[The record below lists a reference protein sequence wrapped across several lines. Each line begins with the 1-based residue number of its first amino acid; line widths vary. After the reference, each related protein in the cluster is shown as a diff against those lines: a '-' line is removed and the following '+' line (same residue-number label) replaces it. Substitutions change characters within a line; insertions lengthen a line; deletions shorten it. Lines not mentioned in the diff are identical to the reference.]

1 MVVLDT
7 SLKELNKYL
16 KRNLTKKQLDEALF
30 NIGME
35 LESSEGNEI
44 KVEITPDRPDLL
56 STQGLARALR
66 AYLGIHKGLIKYK
79 IKKSGIKIN
88 VDKSVDAVRPFTV
101 AAAVK
106 NLKLDYEKLK
116 EIINFQEKIHNTFA
130 RKRKKVA
137 IGIYPLENIKPPIK
151 YLAKYPED
159 IRFIPLDFKKEM
171 TAREILEKHPKGV
184 EFSSLLI
191 EHKKYPIFIDSNNKI
206 LSMPP
211 IINAEESGKVTEKTR
226 DVFIEC
232 SGHDLNSLSH
242 VLNLVVTTLA
252 DMNGEIYTA
261 DIFYGNKK
269 ITTPDLSPEK
279 RELKVNYVNK
289 ILGLSL
295 KPKDISSLLEKM
307 NYGISSV
314 SKDKLKIL
322 VPKYRVDIWHD
333 VDIIDDIARA
343 YGINNMKL
351 SFKPVSSIAETLPEN
366 DFIEKLRESIIGLGF
381 VEAFTFA
388 LTSKDDQFRKMNTKP
403 CPYIELGSTKET
415 TINMVRNWLLPELI
429 KFIVNNRSKPYP
441 QKIFEINDVIIPDN
455 KEEVKSR
462 NVTKLSCLI
471 AHEKTNFTEIK
482 QTLDYLSQVLN
493 INFNIKELKHD
504 SFIHGRCASILIN
517 NKEIGFLGEIHPQ
530 VLENFQLAVPVSA
543 LELNLEEVFNYL
555 TI

>member
-1 MVVLDT
+1 MVILDT
-7 SLKELNKYL
+7 SLIELNKHV
-16 KRNLTKKQLDEALF
+16 KRNLTKKQLDDILF
-30 NIGME
+30 NLGME

-88 VDKSVDAVRPFTV
+88 VVKSVDIVRPFTV
-101 AAAVK
+101 AAVVK
-106 NLKLDYEKLK
+106 NLKFDYEKLK

-159 IRFIPLDFKKEM
+159 IKFTPLDFKKEM
-171 TAREILEKHPKGV
+171 TGKEILEKHPKGM
-184 EFSSLLI
+184 EYAHLL
-191 EHKKYPIFIDSNNKI
+191 EDHKKYPVFIDANNKI

-211 IINAEESGKVTEKTR
+211 IINAEGLGKVTEKTK

-232 SGHDLNSLSH
+232 SGHDLNSLNQ
-242 VLNLVVTTLA
+242 VLNLVATTLA
-252 DMNGEIYTA
+252 DMNGEIYA
-261 DIFYGNKK
+261 VDINYGNKK
-269 ITTPDLSPEK
+269 ITTPDLNPEK
-279 RELKVNYVNK
+279 REIKVDYANK
-289 ILGLSL
+289 ILGLNL
-295 KPKDISSLLEKM
+295 KPKEISILLEKM

-314 SKDKLKIL
+314 SKDKISIL

-333 VDIIDDIARA
+333 IDVVDDIVRA
-343 YGINNMKL
+343 YGVNNMKL

-388 LTSKDDQFRKMNTKP
+388 LTSKDDQFKKMNTRP
-403 CPYIELGSTKET
+403 CPYVELGSTKEA
-415 TINMVRNWLLPELI
+415 TINMVRNWLLPELM

-441 QKIFEINDVIIPDN
+441 QRIFEINDVVVPDN

-462 NVTKLSCLI
+462 NVIKLSCLI
-471 AHEKTNFTEIK
+471 AHEKANFTEIK
-482 QTLDYLSQVLN
+482 QVLDYLSQVLN

-504 SFIHGRCASILIN
+504 SFIEGRCASILIN
-517 NKEIGFLGEIHPQ
+517 NKEIGFLGEIHPK
-530 VLENFQLAVPVSA
+530 VLDNFQLAVPVSA
-543 LELNLEEVFNYL
+543 LELDLEEVFNYL
-555 TI
+555 K